1 MIIMNNNAQMMIL
14 ETIFFAA
21 TLFLAILFIYHIAP
35 NPIESST
42 KQSYDLEILGNSAL
56 QTLSN
61 QHIPHP
67 DLPAQTLSKMEYYL
81 LTSSSA
87 EFINDLKNILPSNV
101 LFNIYI
107 SNLEN
112 TIFWVS
118 SHGTFQEPL
127 PTSQQVNRVNC
138 LVYADYSSYTDWPY
152 TDMNSLSDNLF
163 TKIEGNTI
171 SQVTLELWY
180 I

>member
-1 MIIMNNNAQMMIL
+1 MNNNAQMMIL

-21 TLFLAILFIYHIAP
+21 TLFLAILFIIHIAP

-56 QTLSN
+56 QTIYN
-61 QHIPHP
+61 QYKPHP
-67 DLPAQTLSKMEYYL
+67 DLPAQTLSKIEYYI

-107 SNLEN
+107 GHLES
-112 TIFWVS
+112 TEFWVN
-118 SHGTFQEPL
+118 SHGKFQEPL
-127 PTSQQVNRVNC
+127 PTSQQVTLVHC
-138 LVYADYSSYTDWPY
+138 VVYADYSSYINWPY
-152 TDMNSLSDNLF
+152 ENPDEYPNDYLF
-163 TKIEGNTI
+163 NKIPGDVI
-171 SQVTLELWY
+171 SRVTLELWY